1 MSRLTKDSTGSYT
14 YTEQERELIYK
25 YMGEMQ
31 LYKKLIPLMNSKDMN
46 DQIGKLRAHRVT
58 GNDLD
63 NIRIQLD
70 ADQLPV
76 FKEINAIVKAAQKI
90 AEARLIAENPELG
103 VSIDYQGAVKGS
115 MQAGDVDRAHQL
127 QKEELEKRKLLNYG
141 GSR

>member
-1 MSRLTKDSTGSYT
+1 MKITKFLNIDI
-14 YTEQERELIYK
+14 EPAPPEMELQI
-25 YMGEMQ
+25 EMQ
-31 LYKKLIPLMNSKDMN
+31 CREIMQS
-46 DQIGKLRAHRVT
+46 
-58 GNDLD
+58 NDLD

-103 VSIDYQGAVKGS
+103 ISINFQQEVKGS

-127 QKEELEKRKLLNYG
+127 QKKESEKRKLLNYG